1 MCRYPYITKGD
12 LLKWVNKS
20 NLGNND
26 KKNIMNALVWDGNDT
41 LPDGF
46 ILAGKKDADLDDAP
60 ILKQLLD
67 SPYKT
72 RQHMLDGLLKVNG
85 NVDKLVDE
93 IKAKIQHKIC
103 EEYSKKDDCKEYS
116 KKDDYKV
123 KILQGDAQKHKSV
136 GNEKKKRRKISRG
149 LFFGLFIIFVIAG
162 LCTFITDMII
172 WFGSETDDCVETVNA
187 VCSSLA
193 GVCGVLDFCF
203 GIGFFAYEY
212 LSDKAKNYEN
222 DCNKAVITINNNTI
236 TSLSNTITSLSQ
248 QGDGNMGVALHGEGN
263 VVHQY
268 NEQYNI
274 YYETNGE
281 LICPKCN
288 VPSKVKCEI
297 CEYVF
302 GFVNP
307 TGNNATWSNRKEN
320 WEYTGQEGNVYIIN
334 KPDTR
339 DGKVDLG
346 KIFGSRRS
354 CEEIKVL
361 YFGPQIKTIELNAKL
376 DEEWNVKSLKGLY
389 FLKKV
394 AFAKRST
401 GGYVLGPRLF
411 NGLAD
416 IEYYGL
422 QYIDTVCENC
432 FGGSDYDPNDYPLDD
447 NKRKFYE
454 KIQAFSGDW
463 NTKPNWN
470 KKWERTDQ

>member
-93 IKAKIQHKIC
+93 IEKKINN
-103 EEYSKKDDCKEYS
+103 KKDEFSQD
-116 KKDDYKV
+116 KV

-193 GVCGVLDFCF
+193 GVCGVLDFCC
-203 GIGFFAYEY
+203 GLGFFAYEY

-307 TGNNATWSNRKEN
+307 TGNNATWSNKQEN
-320 WEYTGQEGNVYIIN
+320 WEYPGQEGNVYIIN
-334 KPDTR
+334 KPDKS
-339 DGKVDLG
+339 DGTVYLG
-346 KIFGSRRS
+346 KIFGSRKSDRD
-354 CEEIKVL
+354 IRVL
-361 YFGPQIKTIELNAKL
+361 YFGPHIKTIELNEKL
-376 DEEWNVKSLKGLY
+376 GKEWNVKSLNGLN
-389 FLKKV
+389 FLQKV
-394 AFAKRST
+394 AFAKKDKE
-401 GGYVLGPRLF
+401 GYVLGPRLF

-432 FGGSDYDPNDYPLDD
+432 FGGSDYNPNSYPLDD

-454 KIQAFSGDW
+454 KIQAFSKQW
-463 NTKPNWN
+463 TTLSNWN
-470 KKWERTDQ
+470 KKWEKTSQ